1 MIQFNQVKGVLKMA
15 KINKRR
21 KIIFD
26 MLKSHPQGL
35 NGEAISQQLGV
46 SSRTIRSDI
55 KALQDA
61 LEKYNIRIFSS
72 PTKGY
77 RFIPSVHGSFSHP
90 IHAFLEKHNLP
101 NIPVVSSAHLE
112 HNNWL
117 FVRFLPAT

>member
-1 MIQFNQVKGVLKMA
+1 MA

-61 LEKYNIRIFSS
+61 LEKYNIRIFQAQQ
-72 PTKGY
+72 GA
-77 RFIPSVHGSFSHP
+77 IDLV
-90 IHAFLEKHNLP
+90 NL
-101 NIPVVSSAHLE
+101 NILVVL
-112 HNNWL
+112 NMNCL
-117 FVRFLPAT
+117 KII

>member
-1 MIQFNQVKGVLKMA
+1 MA

-61 LEKYNIRIFSS
+61 LEKYI
-72 PTKGY
+72 
-77 RFIPSVHGSFSHP
+77 
-90 IHAFLEKHNLP
+90 
-101 NIPVVSSAHLE
+101 
-112 HNNWL
+112 
-117 FVRFLPAT
+117 